1 MSDSSG
7 ILKAAAALV
16 SLVYIACPLRVAA
29 QARFIHAY
37 SGTSSAQLAIWAAKD
52 LGLFAKYGLDAD
64 LVFISGSARAMQA
77 LLGGSIQ
84 AADSDGIGPI
94 NAIQR
99 GGDAVIVA
107 GLINKSFFKFVA
119 QKEITTP
126 AQLRNKRIGVA
137 NFGGSNEFAVLLAL
151 KEWNIPKE
159 AVTLVAAGGSA
170 VRLAALEKKGL
181 DATVLPYDHALAASR
196 MGMKVLADIP
206 ELVPTFPDKVITMRR
221 SYLGRERDSVK
232 KYLQALT
239 EGTYLVNTN
248 REISAGILRKRLG
261 LQDNKVIEENLN
273 IYTGVFSLPARVGR
287 AGLSVVLEQMRQQ
300 AAVPKV
306 TMRSSGTLTRAPL
319 TNWSVKVFLKNFR
332 SKKFVNS
339 ESCDE

>member
-1 MSDSSG
+1 
-7 ILKAAAALV
+7 
-16 SLVYIACPLRVAA
+16 
-29 QARFIHAY
+29 
-37 SGTSSAQLAIWAAKD
+37 
-52 LGLFAKYGLDAD
+52 
-64 LVFISGSARAMQA
+64 MQA

-119 QKEITTP
+119 QKEITAP

-170 VRLAALEKKGL
+170 VRLAALEKRGL
-181 DATVLPYDHALAASR
+181 DATVLPYDHALVASR

-206 ELVPTFPDKVITMRR
+206 ELVPAFPDKVITMRR
-221 SYLGRERDSVK
+221 SYLERERDSVK

-239 EGTYLVNTN
+239 EGSYQVNTN

-261 LQDNKVIEENLN
+261 LKDNKVIEENLN
-273 IYTGVFSLPARVGR
+273 IYTGVFSLPARVGH
-287 AGLSVVLEQMRQQ
+287 AGLSGVLEQMQQ
-300 AAVPKV
+300 Q
-306 TMRSSGTLTRAPL
+306 SGGAKSDFEIKRYLDE
-319 TNWSVKVFLKNFR
+319 SVIDELEREGFF
-332 SKKFVNS
+332 KKFPVK
-339 ESCDE
+339 EVRK

>member
-1 MSDSSG
+1 MISRTAK
-7 ILKAAAALV
+7 IAVALV
-16 SLVYIACPLRVAA
+16 SMLYFVCPLPAAA
-29 QARFIHAY
+29 QTRFIHAY

-77 LLGGSIQ
+77 LIGGSIQ

-94 NAIQR
+94 NAIVR

-107 GLINKSFFKFVA
+107 GLINKSLFKFVA

-170 VRLAALEKKGL
+170 VRLAALEKRGL
-181 DATVLPYDHALAASR
+181 DATVLPYDQALAASR
-196 MGMKVLADIP
+196 IGMKVLADIP
-206 ELVPTFPDKVITMRR
+206 ELVPAFPDKVITMRR
-221 SYLGRERDSVK
+221 SYLERDRDSVK
-232 KYLQALT
+232 KYLQALA
-239 EGTYLVNTN
+239 EGTYQVNTN
-248 REISAGILRKRLG
+248 RELSAGILRKRLG
-261 LQDNKVIEENLN
+261 LKDNKVIEENLN
-273 IYTGVFSLPARVGR
+273 IYTGIFSLPPRVGR
-287 AGLSVVLEQMRQQ
+287 AGLAGVLEQMQQ
-300 AAVPKV
+300 Q
-306 TMRSSGTLTRAPL
+306 SGGA
-319 TNWSVKVFLKNFR
+319 KNDFEIKR
-332 SKKFVNS
+332 YLDESIIDELEREGFFKKFPVK
-339 ESCDE
+339 EVRR

>member
-1 MSDSSG
+1 MRMSDRSG
-7 ILKAAAALV
+7 ILKIAVALIG
-16 SLVYIACPLRVAA
+16 LVYFACPLKLAA
-29 QARFIHAY
+29 QPRFIHAY

-77 LLGGSIQ
+77 LIGGSIQ

-94 NAIQR
+94 NAILR
-99 GGDAVIVA
+99 GGDVVIVA
-107 GLINKSFFKFVA
+107 GLINKSLFKFVA

-159 AVTLVAAGGSA
+159 AVTLVSAGGSA

-181 DATVLPYDHALAASR
+181 DATVLPYDHALVASR

-206 ELVPTFPDKVITMRR
+206 ELVPAFPDKVITMRR
-221 SYLGRERDSVK
+221 SYLERERDSVK

-239 EGTYLVNTN
+239 EGTYLVNTD
-248 REISAGILRKRLG
+248 RELSAGILRKRLG
-261 LQDNKVIEENLN
+261 LKDSKVIEDNLN
-273 IYTGVFSLPARVGR
+273 IYTGSFSLPPRVGR
-287 AGLSVVLEQMRQQ
+287 AGLSAVLEQMQQ
-300 AAVPKV
+300 Q
-306 TMRSSGTLTRAPL
+306 SGGAKADFEIKRYLDE
-319 TNWSVKVFLKNFR
+319 SVIDELEREGFF
-332 SKKFVNS
+332 KKFPVK
-339 ESCDE
+339 EVRK